1 MTIQKNAFFSEIGYE
16 NHKQEKA
23 ALMKDHFIF
32 NPTWMGTVRILVQHL
47 HQPSHS
53 VKSHILRNFFLFI
66 PIATTCQGRTPQRL
80 LTIINTC
87 EFSLCIS
94 GKQAMLQTKFSTQ
107 LALEAYFAI
116 PLRIPG
122 QSDGV
127 QTLAFKSLWI
137 TIPETDTLVL

>member
-53 VKSHILRNFFLFI
+53 VKSHILRNFFPFYPNSNNL
-66 PIATTCQGRTPQRL
+66 PRKNTT
-80 LTIINTC
+80 
-87 EFSLCIS
+87 E
-94 GKQAMLQTKFSTQ
+94 
-107 LALEAYFAI
+107 
-116 PLRIPG
+116 
-122 QSDGV
+122 
-127 QTLAFKSLWI
+127 TLDHNKYL
-137 TIPETDTLVL
+137 